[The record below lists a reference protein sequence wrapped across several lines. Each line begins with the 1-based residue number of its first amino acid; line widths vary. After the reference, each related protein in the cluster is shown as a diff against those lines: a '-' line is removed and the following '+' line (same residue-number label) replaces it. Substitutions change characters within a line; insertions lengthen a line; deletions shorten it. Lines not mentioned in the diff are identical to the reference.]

1 MKKRGVYNNAK
12 KKKLQKKTGRKHKKR
27 SAVTFMSGRLTGE
40 CNFKVSHPFFQ
51 SFTE

>member
-1 MKKRGVYNNAK
+1 MLKK

-27 SAVTFMSGRLTGE
+27 STVTFMSGRLTGE